1 MLLPLALFALGV
13 VAQSDSFCPP
23 EDISATGCMGPKDC
37 LYANPESCNT
47 FIKCTV
53 NSDGTTGTPIIMDC
67 PAGLEWNDEDK
78 VCEYPFAS
86 TCNSGSQ

>member
-13 VAQSDSFCPP
+13 MAQNDFVCPP
-23 EDISATGCMGPKDC
+23 EDIAATGCEGPKDC
-37 LYANPESCNT
+37 LYTNPQNCNT
-47 FIKCTV
+47 FTQCTV
-53 NSDGTTGTPIIMDC
+53 NSDGTSGTPIIMPC

-78 VCEYPFAS
+78 VCSFEFDS